1 MDVTRRQLV
10 ALGTAGA
17 AGAIIG
23 RGALTGSSAAEAASA
38 PGRGVHFHGTVV
50 YRGDPP
56 PGVKPNDAMAGMDA
70 DQPMAGMA
78 SDANQSMGSMGMMRM
93 AATDYMHVINVDV
106 WGPDS
111 DLSGNGWGA
120 TAGSA
125 DPNQPTPVDGLQ
137 CFFTQRGTLEGDV
150 VKLTGRMLFSG
161 DPADPGGTIAT
172 EANLATGEI
181 RFIGQVNHALQFIL
195 TGTGVVIRT

>member
-1 MDVTRRQLV
+1 VDVTRRQVV

-23 RGALTGSSAAEAASA
+23 RGALADSSAAADLAR
-38 PGRGVHFHGTVV
+38 PGRGIHFHGTVV
-50 YRGDPP
+50 YTGQPP
-56 PGVKPNDAMAGMDA
+56 PGVKPTGTMAGMGDA
-70 DQPMAGMA
+70 GPMAGMA
-78 SDANQSMGSMGMMRM
+78 PDANQSMASMGMMRM
-93 AATDYMHVINVDV
+93 AVTDYMHVINVDV

-120 TAGSA
+120 TALSS
-125 DPNQPTPVDGLQ
+125 DPNQPSPVDGLQ
-137 CFFTQRGTLEGDV
+137 CFFSQRGSLQGDV
-150 VKLTGRMLFSG
+150 VKLAGRMLFSG
-161 DPADPGGTIAT
+161 DPADPGGTVAT

-181 RFIGQVNHALQFIL
+181 RFIAQANHALQFIL